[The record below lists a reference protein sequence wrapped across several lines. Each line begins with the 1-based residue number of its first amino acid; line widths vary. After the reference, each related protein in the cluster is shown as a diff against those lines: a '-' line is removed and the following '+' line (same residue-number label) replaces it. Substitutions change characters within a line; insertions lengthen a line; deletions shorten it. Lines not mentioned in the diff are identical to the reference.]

1 MAGASEMIAFD
12 FVRGKFGLDYV
23 IENPATLNLL
33 DGAMYKGVVT
43 LDREESDLIGLPV
56 YKITG
61 LHEVSGDL
69 T

>member
-1 MAGASEMIAFD
+1 
-12 FVRGKFGLDYV
+12 
-23 IENPATLNLL
+23 
-33 DGAMYKGVVT
+33 MYKGVVT

-61 LHEVSGDL
+61 LHEDSGDL